1 MPALRIL
8 CLNYEYPPIGGGGGR
23 ASASICEAL
32 AARGHQ
38 VEVQTTGM
46 AHLPRIDESGGVR
59 ITRNFAFRRREDTCS
74 VGEMA
79 AYLVCSLIPAI
90 RHTLQWRPDVIHAH
104 FAVPT
109 GALAWA
115 VSTITRTPY
124 VLTAHLGDVPGGV
137 PEQTD
142 RLFKWV
148 GPFTKPIWSGAA
160 GVTAVS
166 GFVAKLAENAYHR
179 RAVVIPNGITLDPR
193 PTLAIHTTPRIVMV
207 GRLSIQ
213 KNPLLAIHA
222 LAKISQQ
229 QWHLDIIGDG
239 PLRRDVEA
247 AILAS
252 GLSERITLH
261 GWLNTAEVHQQMRQA
276 DVLLMPSLSEGMPV
290 AAVEAL
296 NHGLAIVSGQIDGM
310 RDVLEDGVNGLML
323 ELSPAAFAAGLTSL
337 ILDPERLLKMRNA
350 SAEKALS
357 FDIIKTAASYEAV
370 LIQAAGAAT
379 TSPSL
384 TS

>member
-1 MPALRIL
+1 MSKLRVL

-32 AARGHQ
+32 AKRGHQ
-38 VEVQTTGM
+38 VHVQTTGM
-46 AHLPRIDESGGVR
+46 AHLPKVDESDGVR
-59 ITRNFAFRRREDTCS
+59 VTRNFAFRRREDTCS

-79 AYLVCSLIPAI
+79 AYLVCSLIPTI
-90 RHTLQWRPDVIHAH
+90 RHTLKWRPHVIHAH

-109 GALAWA
+109 GALAWV

-142 RLFKWV
+142 HLFKWV
-148 GPFTKPIWSGAA
+148 GPLTRPIWARAA
-160 GVTAVS
+160 GLTAVS
-166 GFVAKLAENAYHR
+166 AFVAKLAEQEYHR
-179 RAVVIPNGITLDPR
+179 RPVIIPNGIPLDPR
-193 PTLAIHTTPRIVMV
+193 PTLTLNATARIVMV

-213 KNPLLAIHA
+213 KNPLLAIDA
-222 LAKISQQ
+222 LAKISRYP
-229 QWHLDIIGDG
+229 WHLNIIGDG

-247 AILAS
+247 AIDAY
-252 GLSERITLH
+252 GLSGRITLH
-261 GWLNTAEVHQQMRQA
+261 GWLNAAAVHQRMQHA
-276 DVLLMPSLSEGMPV
+276 DILLMPSLSEGMPV

-310 RDVLEDGVNGLML
+310 RDVLEDNVNGVML
-323 ELSPAAFAAGLTSL
+323 ELTPEAFAEGLTGL
-337 ILDPERLLKMRNA
+337 IVDPDRLLTMRKA

-357 FDIIKTAASYEAV
+357 FDIIKTGASYEAV
-370 LIQAAGAAT
+370 LAEAARG
-379 TSPSL
+379 
-384 TS
+384 